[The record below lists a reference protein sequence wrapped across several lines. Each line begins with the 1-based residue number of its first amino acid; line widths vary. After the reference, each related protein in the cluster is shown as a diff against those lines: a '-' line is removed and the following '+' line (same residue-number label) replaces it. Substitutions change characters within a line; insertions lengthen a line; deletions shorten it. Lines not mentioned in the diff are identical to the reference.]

1 MISVNLD
8 VVVSHY
14 LGFIFLILGLFL
26 VVYGFKQS
34 KKEFDMDNVPL
45 IKPVLKEVL
54 GAFLILFGLVQI
66 IPIFGNI
73 L

>member
-1 MISVNLD
+1 MVSVNLD
-8 VVVSHY
+8 VVSTHY
-14 LGFIFLILGLFL
+14 LGFIFLFLGLFL

-34 KKEFDMDNVPL
+34 KKDFDMDNVPL

-66 IPIFGNI
+66 IPILGNI

>member
-1 MISVNLD
+1 MVSVNLD
-8 VVVSHY
+8 VVSTHY

-26 VVYGFKQS
+26 VVYGFKQN
-34 KKEFDMDNVPL
+34 KKEFDMDNVPF

>member
-8 VVVSHY
+8 VVLTHY
-14 LGFIFLILGLFL
+14 LGFIFVILGLFL

-34 KKEFDMDNVPL
+34 KKDFDMDNVPF

-66 IPIFGNI
+66 IPILGNI